1 MIVWLIENQRI
12 SSKQRM
18 FEVYVNMIE
27 WGPNVYGLGEASD
40 FYFGKSPSQLSLPE
54 CVYLATLIPRPK
66 QYRSF
71 FDAFGELRPYAVRH
85 SEVITREMVFRG
97 LLTETDTLG
106 FDPRVRLSGRAM
118 NGFQLNDTVP
128 VLFEEP
134 LDEIEEEIFQ

>member
-1 MIVWLIENQRI
+1 M
-12 SSKQRM
+12 
-18 FEVYVNMIE
+18 
-27 WGPNVYGLGEASD
+27 AS
-40 FYFGKSPSQLSLPE
+40 
-54 CVYLATLIPRPK
+54 
-66 QYRSF
+66 
-71 FDAFGELRPYAVRH
+71 
-85 SEVITREMVFRG
+85 RG